1 METGKLPPGILGRLL
16 QGIPI
21 ADDRV
26 LIRPDIGEDAALID
40 YGDHIL
46 IAKSDPI
53 TFASDLIGW
62 YVVQI
67 NANDIAAMGGIPKW
81 FLCTLLLPETISEA
95 EIKEIF
101 SQLVSACTAID
112 VTLVGGHTEVTSRVD
127 VPIAVGFMLGEVE
140 KGKQVLS
147 SGAEIGDSIIL
158 SKGVAIEGTAVLARE
173 DEKALLLQGM
183 SPSSVHKAKNFLF
196 DPGISVLKEV
206 TLLQNEVEIH
216 AMHDPTEG
224 GIATGLQE
232 IGFASRVGMEIKSE
246 QICVFQET
254 RDICSILNLDP
265 LGLLASGALI
275 IVVPEEQT
283 EKALAILR
291 EGQIDACNIGRIV
304 PQSKGLLMTNKV
316 GLLENIPTFRRD
328 EIARYF
334 AEQTSFGH

>member
-1 METGKLPPGILGRLL
+1 METGKLPPGILGSLL

-21 ADDRV
+21 EDERV
-26 LIRPDIGEDAALID
+26 LIRPDVGEDAALID

-53 TFASDLIGW
+53 TFASDFIGW

-101 SQLVSACTAID
+101 SQLISACSAID

-127 VPIAVGFMLGEVE
+127 VPIATGFMLGEVE

-158 SKGVAIEGTAVLARE
+158 SKGIAIEGTAVLARE
-173 DEKALLLQGM
+173 DEKALLSQGM
-183 SPSSVHKAKNFLF
+183 SPSSVEKAKHFLF

-206 TLLQNEVEIH
+206 ALLQNKVEIH

-246 QICVFQET
+246 QIRVFQET
-254 RDICSILNLDP
+254 REICSILNLDP

-283 EKALAILR
+283 ESTLAILR
-291 EGQIDACNIGRIV
+291 EGQIDACSIGRII

-334 AEQTSFGH
+334 AEQTSTT

>member
-1 METGKLPPGILGRLL
+1 METGKLPPDILGGLL

-21 ADDRV
+21 NDKRV

-40 YGDHIL
+40 FGDNIL

-67 NANDIAAMGGIPKW
+67 NANDIAAMGGTPKW
-81 FLCTLLLPETISEA
+81 FLCTLLLPQTTSEP

-101 SQLVSACTAID
+101 TQLVSACKAID
-112 VTLVGGHTEVTSRVD
+112 VTLVGGHTEITNRVD
-127 VPIAVGFMLGEVE
+127 VPIATGFMLGEVA

-158 SKGVAIEGTAVLARE
+158 SKGVAIEGTAVLVRQ
-173 DEKALLLQGM
+173 DEKALLSQGM
-183 SPSSVHKAKNFLF
+183 SARLVERAKNFLF
-196 DPGISVLKEV
+196 DPGIGVLKEV
-206 TLLQNEVEIH
+206 ALLRNEIEIH

-232 IGFASRVGMEIKSE
+232 IGFASRVGMEIRSE
-246 QICVFQET
+246 QIHIFQET
-254 RDICSILNLDP
+254 REICSILNLNP

-275 IVVPEEQT
+275 VVVPEEQANRT
-283 EKALAILR
+283 LAILR
-291 EGQIDACNIGRIV
+291 EGEIDACNIGRIV
-304 PQSKGLLMTNKV
+304 PQSKGLLMTNKT
-316 GLLENIPTFRRD
+316 GLFENIPTFRRD

-334 AEQTSFGH
+334 AEQTSAT

>member
-1 METGKLPPGILGRLL
+1 METGKLPPGILGSLL

-21 ADDRV
+21 EDNRV
-26 LIRPDIGEDAALID
+26 LIRPDVGEDAALID
-40 YGDHIL
+40 YGDRIL

-81 FLCTLLLPETISEA
+81 FLCTLLLPETINED
-95 EIKEIF
+95 EIREIF
-101 SQLVSACTAID
+101 SQLVSACAAIN
-112 VTLVGGHTEVTSRVD
+112 VTLVGGHTEVTGRVD
-127 VPIAVGFMLGEVE
+127 VPIATGFMLGEVD

-147 SGAEIGDSIIL
+147 SGAEVGDSIIL

-173 DEKALLLQGM
+173 DTETLLLHGM
-183 SPSSVHKAKNFLF
+183 SPRSVEKAKTFLF

-206 TLLQNEVEIH
+206 TLLQNKIEIH

-232 IGFASRVGMEIKSE
+232 IGFASQVGMEIKSE
-246 QICVFQET
+246 KICVFQET
-254 RDICSILNLDP
+254 REICSILNLDP

-283 EKALAILR
+283 DAALTILR
-291 EGQIDACNIGRIV
+291 EGQIDACTIGRVV
-304 PQSKGLLMTNKV
+304 PQTKGLLMRNKI

-334 AEQTSFGH
+334 AEHTSAT

>member
-1 METGKLPPGILGRLL
+1 METGKLPPDILRSLL

-21 ADDRV
+21 KDKRV
-26 LIRPDIGEDAALID
+26 LIRPDVGEDAALID

-67 NANDIAAMGGIPKW
+67 NANDIAAMGGTPKW
-81 FLCTLLLPETISEA
+81 FLCTLLLPVTISEP

-101 SQLVSACTAID
+101 TQLVSACEAID
-112 VTLVGGHTEVTSRVD
+112 VTLVGGHTEVTNRVD
-127 VPIAVGFMLGEVE
+127 VPIATGFMLGEVE

-158 SKGVAIEGTAVLARE
+158 SKGIAIEGTAVLARE
-173 DEKALLLQGM
+173 DGKALLSQGM
-183 SPSSVHKAKNFLF
+183 SPGLVEKAKNFLF
-196 DPGISVLKEV
+196 DPGIGVLKEV
-206 TLLQNEVEIH
+206 ALLQNKIEIH

-246 QICVFQET
+246 RIHIFQET
-254 RDICSILNLDP
+254 REICSIFNLNP

-283 EKALAILR
+283 NRTLAILK
-291 EGQIDACNIGRIV
+291 EGDIDARNIGRII
-304 PQSKGLLMTNKV
+304 PRIKGLLMTNIT
-316 GLLENIPTFRRD
+316 GLFEKMPTFRRD

-334 AEQTSFGH
+334 ADQTNTT

>member
-81 FLCTLLLPETISEA
+81 FLCTLLLPETISKA

-127 VPIAVGFMLGEVE
+127 VPIAIGFMLGE
-140 KGKQVLS
+140 
-147 SGAEIGDSIIL
+147 
-158 SKGVAIEGTAVLARE
+158 
-173 DEKALLLQGM
+173 
-183 SPSSVHKAKNFLF
+183 
-196 DPGISVLKEV
+196 
-206 TLLQNEVEIH
+206 
-216 AMHDPTEG
+216 
-224 GIATGLQE
+224 
-232 IGFASRVGMEIKSE
+232 
-246 QICVFQET
+246 
-254 RDICSILNLDP
+254 
-265 LGLLASGALI
+265 
-275 IVVPEEQT
+275 
-283 EKALAILR
+283 
-291 EGQIDACNIGRIV
+291 
-304 PQSKGLLMTNKV
+304 
-316 GLLENIPTFRRD
+316 
-328 EIARYF
+328 Y
-334 AEQTSFGH
+334 

>member
-1 METGKLPPGILGRLL
+1 METGKLPPGILGSLL
-16 QGIPI
+16 KGIPI
-21 ADDRV
+21 EDHRV
-26 LIRPDIGEDAALID
+26 LIRPDVGEDAALID
-40 YGDHIL
+40 YGDHVL

-81 FLCTLLLPETISEA
+81 FLCTLLLPETISTV

-101 SQLVSACTAID
+101 AQLVSACTAID
-112 VTLVGGHTEVTSRVD
+112 VTLVGGHTEVTSKVD
-127 VPIAVGFMLGEVE
+127 VPIAIGFMLGEVE

-173 DEKALLLQGM
+173 DEKTLLSQGM
-183 SPSSVHKAKNFLF
+183 SSSSVEKAKSFLF
-196 DPGISVLKEV
+196 DPGISVLREV
-206 TLLQNEVEIH
+206 ALLQNRVEIH

-232 IGFASRVGMEIKSE
+232 IGYASRVGMEIKSE
-246 QICVFQET
+246 HIRVFQET
-254 RDICSILNLDP
+254 REICSILNLDP

-275 IVVPEEQT
+275 IVVPQEQT
-283 EKALAILR
+283 ERTLAILK
-291 EGQIDACNIGRIV
+291 EGQIDACSIGRII
-304 PQSKGLLMTNKV
+304 PQSEGLLMTNKV
-316 GLLENIPTFRRD
+316 GSLENIPTFRRD

-334 AEQTSFGH
+334 AEQTSAT

>member
-1 METGKLPPGILGRLL
+1 METGKLPPGILGSLL
-16 QGIPI
+16 QEIPI
-21 ADDRV
+21 EDKRV
-26 LIRPDIGEDAALID
+26 LIRPNVGEDAALID
-40 YGDHIL
+40 YGDRIL

-81 FLCTLLLPETISEA
+81 FLCTLLLPETINED
-95 EIKEIF
+95 EIREIF
-101 SQLVSACTAID
+101 SQLVAACAAIN
-112 VTLVGGHTEVTSRVD
+112 VTLVGGHTEVTGRVD
-127 VPIAVGFMLGEVE
+127 VPIATGFMLGEVD

-147 SGAEIGDSIIL
+147 SGAEVGDSIIL

-173 DEKALLLQGM
+173 DTETLLSLGM
-183 SPSSVHKAKNFLF
+183 APSSVEKAKSFLF

-206 TLLQNEVEIH
+206 TLLQNKIEIH

-232 IGFASRVGMEIKSE
+232 IGFASQVGMEIESE
-246 QICVFQET
+246 KICVFQET
-254 RDICSILNLDP
+254 REICSILNLDP

-283 EKALAILR
+283 DAALTILW
-291 EGQIDACNIGRIV
+291 EGQIDACAIGRVV
-304 PQSKGLLMTNKV
+304 PQAEGLLVRNKT
-316 GLLENIPTFRRD
+316 GLLENIPTFPRD

-334 AEQTSFGH
+334 AEHTSTA